1 MTLRQQYAMAV
12 LAGAHGNP
20 EMLQHWTAGKDTS
33 ITPFDRMAQQA
44 FKQADAMLKYEGFEV
59 EALQGL
65 IAALGPVLERGMHF
79 WPTLTGP
86 AQDDDKGGLTL
97 SHGEFLAL
105 FKAFQVAKGV
115 K

>member
-65 IAALGPVLERGMHF
+65 IAAVAPMAARLEAIG
-79 WPTLTGP
+79 TGGDP
-86 AQDDDKGGLTL
+86 ESPLRIFSDEAKELLD
-97 SHGEFLAL
+97 A
-105 FKAFQVAKGV
+105 FKLAKGV